1 MPQEVINNEIFE
13 HFRSQQ
19 KEIDN
24 AKKLLKEDGLIF
36 VHCDFNEDSYLKVL
50 MDELFEEN

>member
-24 AKKLLKEDGLIF
+24 AKKLLKDNGF
-36 VHCDFNEDSYLKVL
+36 VIIESKSIR
-50 MDELFEEN
+50 